1 MKHNMIVAFATVI
14 IIAVAGTACVVSFD
28 NGNSGT
34 DGNTDFAGYE
44 IKPVENL
51 DKGIVAVGQ
60 DSFRWVTYFGLADK
74 CVMVDMNDKTN
85 YMGKSFMYVGKAQAL
100 TANNDLKYTSTN
112 CGITA
117 DDVRTIINL
126 NPSIVIVPADFEST
140 LPQEMKALRSAN
152 LNIYHITN
160 VYQFLTEDGTFELT
174 EEMTKQIDGLG
185 KVLGKSDRAES
196 LKKVIRDTVAD
207 ILSIRETITEKRTGY
222 IGSIAYNGAHGV
234 DSSMSYY
241 LPFEL
246 AGIENIIKDVNA
258 DADKISHV
266 ATYSATSIKEHI
278 KDDTILFLDAT
289 GIYTFV
295 DKNGNYLSNSNTDQ
309 GIIKLFD
316 SHEAYIACP
325 YIWTGLNIENVL
337 VGAYQILRDAY
348 NCISEEEFKQKIDA
362 VYDGFLGNAK
372 SIREQPA
379 SGVPISEGKTVYE
392 DMSYVY
398 EQRRGNKIYGKIS
411 FDANGI
417 KYSSQF

>member
-14 IIAVAGTACVVSFD
+14 IVAVAGTACAVSFD
-28 NGNSGT
+28 NSNSGT

-60 DSFRWVTYFGLADK
+60 DSFRWVTYFGLANK

-100 TANNDLKYTSTN
+100 NANNDLKYTSTN

-207 ILSIRETITEKRTGY
+207 ILSIRENITERRTGY
-222 IGSIAYNGAHGV
+222 IGSIAYGGAHGV

-246 AGIENIIKDVNA
+246 AGVENIIKDVNA

-278 KDDTILFLDAT
+278 KEDTILFLDAT

-295 DKNGNYLSNSNTDQ
+295 GKDGKYLSNSNTDQ
-309 GIIKLFD
+309 GIIKLFEGHD
-316 SHEAYIACP
+316 AYLACP

-337 VGAYQILRDAY
+337 VGAYQILHDAY
-348 NCISEEEFKQKIDA
+348 ESLSDDEFKQKIDA
-362 VYDGFLGNAK
+362 AYDGFLGSAD
-372 SIREQPA
+372 SIRKEPA
-379 SGVPISEGKTVYE
+379 SGVPVSEGLTVYE
-392 DMSYVY
+392 DMSHVY
-398 EQRRGNKIYGKIS
+398 EQRRGNKISGKIS

-417 KYSSQF
+417 KYSP